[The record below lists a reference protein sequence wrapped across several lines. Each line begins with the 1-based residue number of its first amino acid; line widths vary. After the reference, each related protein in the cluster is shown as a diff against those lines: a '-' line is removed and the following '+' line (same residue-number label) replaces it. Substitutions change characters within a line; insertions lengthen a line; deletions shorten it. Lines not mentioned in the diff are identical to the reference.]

1 MIGRSAPLAAI
12 VWVAVGLASSPVA
25 AHSLKLFVT
34 VDGMVVSGHGFFVG
48 GGRPQGIVVKIRGA
62 DGRDLY
68 DGHTD
73 ANGAFAWTAPAPAAY
88 TVLLDTGDGH
98 FTRAEVAAD
107 RFVGAASASTRTSAP
122 APVAAAPAS
131 GPEVAKPGAVARGPD
146 GIVMAAEIEAAVDRA
161 LARRLQPLVEAQ
173 ERSEARLRFAD
184 IMGGIGMIV
193 GLAGLG
199 AWGMARRR
207 EREGPRA

>member
-12 VWVAVGLASSPVA
+12 VWVAVGLASAPVA

-48 GGRPQGIVVKIRGA
+48 GGRPQGVAVKIRDA

-68 DGHTD
+68 DGRTD

-107 RFVGAASASTRTSAP
+107 RFVGGGPAP
-122 APVAAAPAS
+122 APAAISSTPASTTPSAGRPVAVAAATVS
-131 GPEVAKPGAVARGPD
+131 
-146 GIVMAAEIEAAVDRA
+146 AAEIEAAVDRA
-161 LARRLQPLVEAQ
+161 LARRLQPLVDAQ
-173 ERSEARLRFAD
+173 ERSESRLRFAD

>member
-1 MIGRSAPLAAI
+1 MIGRSTPLAVI
-12 VWVAVGLASSPVA
+12 VWVAVGLASAPVA

-48 GGRPQGIVVKIRGA
+48 GGRPQGVVVKIRDA
-62 DGRDLY
+62 DGRDLH
-68 DGHTD
+68 DGRTD

-98 FTRAEVAAD
+98 FTRAEVTAD
-107 RFVGAASASTRTSAP
+107 RFVGATSASTP

-146 GIVMAAEIEAAVDRA
+146 AIVSAAEIEAAVDRA

>member
-1 MIGRSAPLAAI
+1 VIGRSAPLAAI
-12 VWVAVGLASSPVA
+12 VWVAVGLASAPAA

-48 GGRPQGIVVKIRGA
+48 GGRPQGVAVKIRDA

-68 DGHTD
+68 DGRTD

-107 RFVGAASASTRTSAP
+107 RFVGGGPAP
-122 APVAAAPAS
+122 APAGPAATPEPAKPNGMQPPVVAASPGS
-131 GPEVAKPGAVARGPD
+131 GVSAG
-146 GIVMAAEIEAAVDRA
+146 EIEAAVDRA
-161 LARRLQPLVEAQ
+161 LARRLGPLVEAQ
-173 ERSEARLRFAD
+173 ERSESRLRFAD

-199 AWGMARRR
+199 AWAMARRR
-207 EREGPRA
+207 EGARPSA

>member
-1 MIGRSAPLAAI
+1 MIGRSAPFAAI
-12 VWVAVGLASSPVA
+12 VWVVVGLASAPVA

-48 GGRPQGIVVKIRGA
+48 GGRPQGVAVKIRDA

-68 DGHTD
+68 DGRTD

-107 RFVGAASASTRTSAP
+107 RFVGGGAAP
-122 APVAAAPAS
+122 AAISSTLGSTTPSAGTPVAGTPVAVAAATVS
-131 GPEVAKPGAVARGPD
+131 AV
-146 GIVMAAEIEAAVDRA
+146 EIEAAVDRA
-161 LARRLQPLVEAQ
+161 LARRLQPLVDAQ